1 MLFFNFPNRKNYKH
15 ICKTLFKKAFLS
27 TEKDFVKFNVC
38 LRLKQIMQSKNNKY
52 PTTGPQLAFP
62 ESIIGLNFLNIFA
75 KLRYMCISTKI
86 SV

>member
-1 MLFFNFPNRKNYKH
+1 
-15 ICKTLFKKAFLS
+15 
-27 TEKDFVKFNVC
+27 
-38 LRLKQIMQSKNNKY
+38 MQSKNNKY